1 MTKKYRI
8 NDRTKYNQFYPY
20 TPVGFNIVYHYDL
33 ELAIA
38 EALKTL
44 ETLWIKNSIKNLMII
59 AKTKLNMVDVNQHMK
74 NG

>member
-44 ETLWIKNSIKNLMII
+44 ETL
-59 AKTKLNMVDVNQHMK
+59 
-74 NG
+74 